1 MERKKY
7 LGIFFDF
14 MMDPEFGLK
23 DEFLLQFPDNIN
35 IQCVGIDNNNI
46 EDFTIIID
54 LKNI

>member
-35 IQCVGIDNNNI
+35 I
-46 EDFTIIID
+46 
-54 LKNI
+54 